1 MFGSLQAMGL
11 NFDPIEEAGKNW
23 RAFEWGSVDAML
35 AATSITRVQ
44 QIMHARIDAALAPLG
59 LNFSRFE
66 VLALLVFSR
75 NGELPMGK
83 LGDRLQVHA
92 ASVTNTITRLEDDS
106 LVERVPHPNDGRV
119 TLARILPDGIK
130 AAKTAESE
138 LAEIDYG
145 LSGLDLPALRDAYG
159 AFVEY
164 RRRNGDFA

>member
-1 MFGSLQAMGL
+1 MGL

-23 RAFEWGSVDAML
+23 QAFEWGSVDAML

-145 LSGLDLPALRDAYG
+145 LSGFDLPALRDAYG
-159 AFVEY
+159 AFVAY